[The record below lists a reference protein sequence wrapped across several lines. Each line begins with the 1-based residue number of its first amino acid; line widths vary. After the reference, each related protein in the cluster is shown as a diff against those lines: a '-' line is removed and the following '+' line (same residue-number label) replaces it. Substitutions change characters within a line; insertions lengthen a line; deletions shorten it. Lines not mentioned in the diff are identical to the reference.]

1 MHNPPFQEVAR
12 VDQEGA
18 GGPTRCGAK
27 CSRQM
32 RIVSLIDE
40 EDVIERILRH
50 LGLGQERVH
59 VHCGTDPPSGRPWR
73 GPEPMHATGCARSH
87 ANQRRHDDV
96 RLDPPGPPSGDLA
109 SRLLSPPRF
118 TPRRRRSPRSS
129 RGVPH
134 GRSALPRRRRAGPRA
149 RRGTRARPA
158 CPSRSRLR
166 TRGP

>member
-12 VDQEGA
+12 VDQEGV

-27 CSRQM
+27 CSRKM

-40 EDVIERILRH
+40 GGCHRAHPAPSRARARAGALRH
-50 LGLGQERVH
+50 RPALGAPV
-59 VHCGTDPPSGRPWR
+59 
-73 GPEPMHATGCARSH
+73 ARSR
-87 ANQRRHDDV
+87 ARARHGM
-96 RLDPPGPPSGDLA
+96 RSKPCESASPRPRPPPAPPGPPSRNLA
-109 SRLLSPPRF
+109 SRLLSPPLF

-129 RGVPH
+129 PGVPH